1 MKDEIGKINYR
12 SLISI
17 LDFLTKSTNVKDES
31 IISSNFPLNQLYLK
45 KILLV

>member
-17 LDFLTKSTNVKDES
+17 LDILTKSTNVKDES
-31 IISSNFPLNQLYLK
+31 KGTTRFNEQL
-45 KILLV
+45 